1 MKTPPRQFVTVGLL
15 CALAAAV
22 LLALVY
28 RWLALPELIQ
38 QTEIRVAARVNG
50 LSGALSPH
58 LDLLLSQTAP
68 RQASRLRSHPSLAN
82 MQQIVQQLFDGGEVV
97 QMALYDASGR
107 IVFSTNAD
115 QIGEDAGGGA
125 EFAAAHSGR
134 VTSTLAQHAQ
144 VSAFGR
150 PLLDRKLQ
158 QVFAPLRRGESAEI
172 IGVVAL
178 HADVTAAHGTLL
190 RTQWILGAAGASVVV
205 ALLLA
210 IAVLARRGNAAEAEE
225 HKEPEADPAP
235 QVNEA
240 VERLVSERAQLQRS
254 VAELRSE
261 LAERKLSEERTR
273 EMALVDSVTG
283 LPNRNFFRAELERA
297 IAEARR
303 KDAAV
308 AVMFLDLDKF
318 KRINDTLG
326 HTMGDELLRQAGAR
340 LAACVRTEDSV
351 ATASTIDHTLARLGG
366 DEFTLFVNDIGS
378 PYNGAQVAKRIIQ
391 AFSAPFRLG
400 IQEVQVT
407 PSIGIA
413 YFPFDG
419 TCADT
424 LLKNA
429 DTAMYHAKESGR
441 NNFQFYSRSMGAA
454 AAEKLELESRLRG
467 ALDRGEFRLHYQ
479 PRISAR
485 TWRIVGVEAL
495 LRWEDPARGL
505 VPPAKFVPLAEE
517 TGLIVPIG
525 EWVLTEACRQNQA
538 WRKAGLPR
546 IHTAVNISSPHFRQ
560 NRLLESVNI
569 ALRESGMEPGCLEIE
584 VTESLIMD
592 DMEAATRVLRRLKH
606 MGVQVSIDDFGMGYS
621 SFNYLKRFPVD
632 HLKIDRSFIQDMQ
645 TNSDDEAITSAII
658 AMARILGLKAVAEGV
673 ENERQVELLLGQGC
687 EEMQGYYFGKPLPAA
702 TITEILRIDN
712 GRALVERF
720 GCKPQ
725 DSSDAEHEAAPAHK
739 RGDESV
745 LLPVLDL

>member
-1 MKTPPRQFVTVGLL
+1 MNTSLRRFATVGLL
-15 CALAAAV
+15 CALAAAAA
-22 LLALVY
+22 LALLY
-28 RWLALPELIQ
+28 RASALPELTR
-38 QTEIRVAARVNG
+38 QTEARLAAR
-50 LSGALSPH
+50 LHAASGALSPH
-58 LDLLLSQTAP
+58 IELLLTQGAA
-68 RQASRLRSHPSLAN
+68 RAASRLRSHPSIPS
-82 MQQIVQQLFDGGEVV
+82 MQQLAQQHFDDGEIVQVR
-97 QMALYDASGR
+97 LYDPSGR
-107 IVFSTNAD
+107 VVFSTDAE
-115 QIGEDAGGGA
+115 QIGEDAGGSPELGA
-125 EFAAAHSGR
+125 ARGGR
-134 VTSTLAQHAQ
+134 LTSTHAHHGRI
-144 VSAFGR
+144 SAFGR
-150 PLLDRKLQ
+150 LVADRNLL
-158 QVFAPLRRGESAEI
+158 QVYVPLRRGDSGEI
-172 IGVVAL
+172 IGVAEL
-178 HADVTAAHGTLL
+178 HADVTQAQGALA
-190 RTQWILGAAGASVVV
+190 RTQWLLAAAGACLVI
-205 ALLLA
+205 ALLA
-210 IAVLARRGNAAEAEE
+210 AVAVLARRSAPTEVDDRDEPAEE
-225 HKEPEADPAP
+225 ARPK
-235 QVNEA
+235 VNEA
-240 VERLVSERAQLQRS
+240 VDRLVQERAELQRTN
-254 VAELRSE
+254 AQLRTE
-261 LAERKLSEERTR
+261 LAERTMSEERTR
-273 EMALVDSVTG
+273 ELALVDSVTG
-283 LPNRNFFRAELERA
+283 LPNRNFFKTELERA

-303 KDAAV
+303 RDAAV

-340 LAACVRTEDSV
+340 LSACVRAEDPV

-378 PYNGAQVAKRIIQ
+378 AYNGAQVAKRIIQ

-419 TCADT
+419 ACADT

-441 NNFQFYSRSMGAA
+441 NNYQFYSRSMGAA

-479 PRISAR
+479 PRVSAR

-495 LRWEDPARGL
+495 LRWDDPARGL

-560 NRLLESVNI
+560 NRLLDSVGV
-569 ALRESGMEPGCLEIE
+569 ALRESGMEPDCLEIE

-592 DMEAATRVLRRLKH
+592 DMEAATHVLRRLKNI
-606 MGVQVSIDDFGMGYS
+606 GVQVSIDDFGMGYS

-645 TNSDDEAITSAII
+645 TNSDDAAITSAII

-673 ENERQVELLLGQGC
+673 ENERQVELLLAQGC
-687 EEMQGYYFGKPLPAA
+687 EEMQGYYFGKPLPAL
-702 TITEILRIDN
+702 TITEMLRTDS
-712 GRALVERF
+712 GRSLAERF
-720 GCKPQ
+720 GHKPH
-725 DSSDAEHEAAPAHK
+725 DASGADYETALARK
-739 RGDESV
+739 KGDNSV